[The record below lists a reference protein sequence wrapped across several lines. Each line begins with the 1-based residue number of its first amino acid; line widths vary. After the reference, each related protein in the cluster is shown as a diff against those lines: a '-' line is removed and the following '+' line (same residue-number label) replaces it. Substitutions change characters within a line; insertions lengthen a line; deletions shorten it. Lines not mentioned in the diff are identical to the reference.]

1 MEKTTLDIK
10 FLGTCACDFS
20 PRLENEYK
28 DCFDLNERRSSAIL
42 INGQYLIDAGMH
54 ILDSLRIAE
63 IDSDTVTD
71 IFVTHTHSDHFDA
84 FNIERL
90 AKNRKIPLRV
100 WIRED
105 ARVPEIKNAE
115 YKRMTPYV
123 KYEAADGVFITGVLA
138 NHDIESAPQHLI
150 AEINGKKLFYGCDG
164 AWFLTETFNYIKG
177 AEYDITVLD
186 ATVGDYLGDYRM
198 GEHNSIPMLRVM
210 LPSLKTER
218 IITDKTKVIFSHI
231 APSLHKPH
239 ADIVKAAEEMGAIAA
254 YDGMEL
260 SI

>member
-1 MEKTTLDIK
+1 MEKATLNIK

-20 PRLENEYK
+20 QKLENEYK
-28 DCFDLNERRSSAIL
+28 DCFGLNERRASAML

-54 ILDSLRIAE
+54 ILDSMRIAE
-63 IDSDTVTD
+63 IDLATVTD
-71 IFVTHTHSDHFDA
+71 IFVTHTHSDHFDT
-84 FNIERL
+84 FNVERL
-90 AKNRKIPLRV
+90 ARNRKKTLRV

-105 ARVPEIKNAE
+105 ASVPEIKNVE

-123 KYEAADGVFITGVLA
+123 KYEVDDGVFITGVLA
-138 NHDIESAPQHLI
+138 NHDIEAAPQHLI
-150 AEINGKKLFYGCDG
+150 AEINGKTLFYGCDG
-164 AWFLTETFNYIKG
+164 AWLLTRTFNFIKR
-177 AEYDITVLD
+177 AEYDIMVLD

-210 LPSLKTER
+210 LPSLKTEK

-239 ADIVKAAEEMGAIAA
+239 AEIVRTAEQMGAIVA